1 MSHATQQIT
10 VIVSWGAPTQ
20 PGGPPASEERR
31 MTFVGEP
38 RMPLTPEERA
48 AAQWDAIMQAIR
60 WLASL
65 TPSTPAPRH
74 EP

>member
-1 MSHATQQIT
+1 MSHAAQQIT
-10 VIVSWGAPTQ
+10 VTVSWGAPTQ
-20 PGGPPASEERR
+20 PGGPPAPEVRSV
-31 MTFVGEP
+31 TFVGAP
-38 RMPLTPEERA
+38 RVPLTPEERA

-65 TPSTPAPRH
+65 VPGGALPRH